1 MVQSLTKK
9 DLKDVVDGALDDHTV
24 KLFKY
29 LGGEFKK
36 IDLKFEQQDKRF
48 DDIMGAISDLAG
60 DIKSYHE
67 ELLALGHKVDR
78 LERWIHQIAQET
90 GVKLSID

>member
-1 MVQSLTKK
+1 MARDEFNKLYAYMQKEFAVINEKLDQKAEK
-9 DLKDVVDGALDDHTV
+9 QQVDKLLGAV
-24 KLFKY
+24 
-29 LGGEFKK
+29 
-36 IDLKFEQQDKRF
+36 
-48 DDIMGAISDLAG
+48 SDLAG

-90 GVKLSID
+90 GVKLSVD

>member
-1 MVQSLTKK
+1 MAHDEFT
-9 DLKDVVDGALDDHTV
+9 
-24 KLFKY
+24 KLFTHMN
-29 LGGEFKK
+29 
-36 IDLKFEQQDKRF
+36 KRF
-48 DDIMGAISDLAG
+48 DAMEKRFDAHDKKFEDVLGAIAELAG
-60 DIKSYHE
+60 DIKIYHQ